1 MFLAHDA
8 IFAFIA
14 KLSSLAF
21 RHFGYR
27 LFRHSKVSVETMS
40 KVHEEQR
47 RWLADELK
55 KRGWGAKSALAAYL
69 RVRNDAITRILTE
82 SNDRPYR
89 EISFEELAKMAEFFG
104 STPPGLSSLVAN
116 TPHHEISIDK
126 SGSEQNLAGNLDER
140 PANTTNATSRSPG
153 TIVPQAELVG
163 TRDLPVFGIS
173 QIDKGLGM
181 LSVAAVEFASRPEP
195 LLKVPEGYGII
206 VADDTMSPEHSTGST
221 ALVHPHLPAQVGD
234 TCLFRRVNADGRTE
248 VLIRK
253 LVRITPTSWHV
264 LQYEPRHNVA
274 LKRSDWDDC
283 HVTVGNYKRR

>member
-1 MFLAHDA
+1 
-8 IFAFIA
+8 
-14 KLSSLAF
+14 
-21 RHFGYR
+21 
-27 LFRHSKVSVETMS
+27 MS

-55 KRGWGAKSALAAYL
+55 KKGWGAKSALAKHL
-69 RVRNDAITRILTE
+69 GVRNEAITRIITE
-82 SNDRPYR
+82 KDARSYR
-89 EISFEELAKMAEFFG
+89 EISFAELVKMAEFFG
-104 STPPGLSSLVAN
+104 SAPPGLSSLVASS
-116 TPHHEISIDK
+116 PHREISTDK
-126 SGSEQNLAGNLDER
+126 SGAEQNKAGIV
-140 PANTTNATSRSPG
+140 AGTTSTTAASATSRSPG
-153 TIVPQAELVG
+153 TVIPQAELVG
-163 TRDLPVFGIS
+163 NRDLPVFGMS

-181 LSVAAVEFASRPEP
+181 LSVSAVEYASRPEP

-206 VADDTMSPEHSTGST
+206 VADNAMSPELETGWT

-253 LVRITPTSWHV
+253 LTRITPTSWHV